1 MIYMGR
7 DIYKPDGVKYVTDL
21 DLEFFLN
28 EQPYFDSFTIWSAK
42 GSWRGNIEDTIVIE
56 VFDTD
61 FDIIVMFAQHYRATF
76 DQEAVY
82 IKISETTTEL
92 ITE

>member
-1 MIYMGR
+1 MYLITIKIPECGGR
-7 DIYKPDGVKYVTDL
+7 V
-21 DLEFFLN
+21 
-28 EQPYFDSFTIWSAK
+28 Q
-42 GSWRGNIEDTIVIE
+42 
-56 VFDTD
+56 D